1 MTESV
6 DQSETK
12 ASAPELVKNM
22 KKDLTSVQ
30 NTFQDNKNKLA
41 QQIQQLNK
49 FVSEEIAATNE
60 SFLEVKENTKKITP
74 IVKAKYGQ

>member
-60 SFLEVKENTKKITP
+60 SFLEVKENTKKITS